1 MGEEQ
6 GGDKGNKVGL
16 SLACLG
22 NSSKC
27 LLETCKEISRNDLAC
42 PCLQLSGSQTRM
54 VLPEIVFFLE
64 AA

>member
-1 MGEEQ
+1 MGEEH
-6 GGDKGNKVGL
+6 GGDEGDKVRL

-27 LLETCKEISRNDLAC
+27 LLETCKEISHNDLAC
-42 PCLQLSGSQTRM
+42 PFLQLSGSQTRM
-54 VLPEIVFFLE
+54 VLPEIVLFLE